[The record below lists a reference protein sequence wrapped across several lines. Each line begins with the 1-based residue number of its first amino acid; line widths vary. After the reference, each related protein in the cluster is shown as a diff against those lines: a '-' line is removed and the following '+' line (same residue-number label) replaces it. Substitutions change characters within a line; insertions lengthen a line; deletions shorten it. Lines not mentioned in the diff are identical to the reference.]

1 MFVFLLANNFRGCS
15 SFAWAV
21 SYFFS
26 SFDKIFCLTSFVFD
40 IDDFHFRVY
49 GKMGNAFPRNLFG
62 QKFDREPNICYI
74 RVLKIMKKK
83 KKKKKIGEGDFH

>member
-26 SFDKIFCLTSFVFD
+26 SFDKIFCLTGFVFD
-40 IDDFHFRVY
+40 IDDFHFRV
-49 GKMGNAFPRNLFG
+49 PRNLWG
-62 QKFDREPNICYI
+62 QKFDQEPNICYI
-74 RVLKIMKKK
+74 RILKIMKKK
-83 KKKKKIGEGDFH
+83 KKKKKK